1 MARDSLGLV
10 LNASEKGLLVKA
22 RNGMVPIGTPVVDV
36 RNQPV
41 GRVSDV
47 IGPVNGPY
55 LLIKPSKAAM
65 NNLQRLLQKEVYAP

>member
-10 LNASEKGLLVKA
+10 INASDKGLLVKA

-41 GRVSDV
+41 GRVADV
-47 IGPVNGPY
+47 IGPVKAPY
-55 LLIKPSKAAM
+55 LLVNPGKAAKT
-65 NNLQRLLQKEVYAP
+65 NLQRLLQKEVYTP